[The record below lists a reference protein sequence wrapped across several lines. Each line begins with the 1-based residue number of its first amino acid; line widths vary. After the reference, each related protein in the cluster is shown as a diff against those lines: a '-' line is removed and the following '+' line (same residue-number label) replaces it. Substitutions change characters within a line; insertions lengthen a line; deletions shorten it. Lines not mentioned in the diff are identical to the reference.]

1 MEGVIWKD
9 KSVSWKDDS
18 GKVYTT
24 GSFKTKKE
32 AKEFLTKLGT
42 TPIKELNIQGVKF

>member
-9 KSVSWKDDS
+9 KSVSWKDDD

-42 TPIKELNIQGVKF
+42 TPIQELRIMGLRY